1 MYSIEQMSE
10 IEQQHI
16 FEEWLS
22 KHRALLF
29 KVARSFA
36 FSHGDQDDLFQEISI
51 QVWRSVIKFKGQS
64 AVSTWL
70 YRIALN
76 TAITWSRKEKKHQDG
91 RQEIDPMTNVL
102 HESVKHIDERLTWLY
117 DEIAKLNKID
127 RSLALLMLDGFNY
140 KEMAEILGI
149 SETNLGVKVHRIKK
163 HLITKSE
170 TYDHG
175 I

>member
-1 MYSIEQMSE
+1 MNETAHHQL
-10 IEQQHI
+10 
-16 FEEWLS
+16 FEKWLR
-22 KHRALLF
+22 KHSALLF

-36 FSHGDQDDLFQEISI
+36 FNHGDQDDLFQEISI
-51 QVWRSVIKFKGQS
+51 QVWRSVAKFKEQS

-76 TAITWSRKEKKHQDG
+76 TAITWSKKEKKHQDG
-91 RQEIDPMTNVL
+91 RQEIDTMTNVL
-102 HESVKHIDERLTWLY
+102 HENVKPIDERLTWLY
-117 DEIAKLNKID
+117 NEIGKLNKID

-140 KEMAEILGI
+140 KEMADILGI

-163 HLITKSE
+163 YLITKSAS
-170 TYDHG
+170 YHHG

>member
-1 MYSIEQMSE
+1 MNET
-10 IEQQHI
+10 EQQQI
-16 FEEWLS
+16 FEQWLG

-36 FSHGDQDDLFQEISI
+36 FTHGDQDDLFQEMSI
-51 QVWRSVIKFKGQS
+51 QVWRSVTKFKEQS

-91 RQEIDPMTNVL
+91 RQEINTMTNVL
-102 HESVKHIDERLTWLY
+102 QENVKHIDERLTWLY

-140 KEMAEILGI
+140 KEMADILGI
-149 SETNLGVKVHRIKK
+149 SQTNLGVKVHRIKK
-163 HLITKSE
+163 HLISKTES
-170 TYDHG
+170 YSHG

>member
-1 MYSIEQMSE
+1 MSE
-10 IEQQHI
+10 KEQKQI
-16 FEEWLS
+16 FEEWLA
-22 KHRALLF
+22 KNKVLFF

-36 FSHGDQDDLFQEISI
+36 ITQGDQDDLFQEISI
-51 QVWRSVIKFKGQS
+51 QVWRSVPKFRGQS

-76 TAITWSRKEKKHQDG
+76 TAITWSRKERKHQDG
-91 RQEIDPMTNVL
+91 RQEIDNMTNIL
-102 HESVKHIDERLTWLY
+102 HENEKHVDGRLIWLY
-117 DEIAKLNKID
+117 NEISKLNKID

-140 KEMAEILGI
+140 KEMADILGI

-163 HLITKSE
+163 QLITRSE
-170 TYDHG
+170 KINNHG

>member
-1 MYSIEQMSE
+1 MSE
-10 IEQQHI
+10 KEQKQI
-16 FEEWLS
+16 FEEWLA
-22 KHRALLF
+22 KHKSLLF

-36 FSHGDQDDLFQEISI
+36 FTHGDQDDLFQEISI
-51 QVWRSVIKFKGQS
+51 QVWRSVLKFKEQS

-76 TAITWSRKEKKHQDG
+76 TAITWSKKEKKHQDG
-91 RQEIDPMTNVL
+91 RQEIDSMTNIL
-102 HESVKHIDERLTWLY
+102 HENVKHIDERLIWLY

-140 KEMAEILGI
+140 REMAEVLGI

-163 HLITKSE
+163 HLTTKTAS
-170 TYDHG
+170 YNHG

>member
-1 MYSIEQMSE
+1 MNET
-10 IEQQHI
+10 EQQQI
-16 FEEWLS
+16 FEQWLR

-36 FSHGDQDDLFQEISI
+36 FTHGDQDDLFQEISI
-51 QVWRSVIKFKGQS
+51 QVWRSVKKFKEQS

-91 RQEIDPMTNVL
+91 RQEIDSMTNVL
-102 HESVKHIDERLTWLY
+102 HENVQHIDERLIWLY

-140 KEMAEILGI
+140 KEMADVLGI

-163 HLITKSE
+163 YLISKTES
-170 TYDHG
+170 YNHG

>member
-1 MYSIEQMSE
+1 MNESEQSR
-10 IEQQHI
+10 I
-16 FEEWLS
+16 FEQWLKEYS
-22 KHRALLF
+22 PLLF

-36 FSHGDQDDLFQEISI
+36 FTLGDQDDLFQEVSI
-51 QVWRSVIKFKGQS
+51 QVWRSVPKFKEQS

-91 RQEIDPMTNVL
+91 RQNIDVMNNIL
-102 HESVKHIDERLTWLY
+102 QENVKHVDERLTWLY
-117 DEIAKLNKID
+117 QEIGKLNKID
-127 RSLALLMLDGFNY
+127 RSLALLILDGFNY
-140 KEMAEILGI
+140 KEMAEILGV

-163 HLITKSE
+163 HLIEKSK
-170 TYDHG
+170 TYNHG